1 MPGIALLVFR
11 EVLEA
16 ALIITIVCA
25 ATRGVPR
32 RGLFV
37 GGGLILGVLGALLVA
52 LFAGAL
58 ANAFSG
64 VGQEVFNAG
73 VLLQKPRA
81 YAEVYN
87 DMDDDVVNFFT
98 VLRDP
103 VQPSYDAWRRWW
115 CCWPPY
121 S

>member
-1 MPGIALLVFR
+1 MWGRLPPDATNSSATSTRTRRKARWWWSSPMPGIALLVFR

-37 GGGLILGVLGALLVA
+37 GGGLILGVLGAMLVA

-73 VLLQKPRA
+73 VL
-81 YAEVYN
+81 
-87 DMDDDVVNFFT
+87 
-98 VLRDP
+98 
-103 VQPSYDAWRRWW
+103 
-115 CCWPPY
+115 
-121 S
+121 